1 MRRFFRSAAF
11 PILIVIVLAFF
22 AQRLLNGDEKEK
34 TPTLSEFQAQVQE
47 RSRRV
52 RRGHLPAE
60 EQHDPGPAEERQRVL
75 GRLSRTTTSR
85 QLVRILERHDVAF
98 NAEGTGGSSFLSILT
113 YILPFILFF
122 GFWLFLMNQMQG
134 GGSRVMSFGK
144 SRAKRMSVDAPK
156 ITFRDV
162 AGVDEAVQELHEI
175 KEFLENPK
183 RFQALGARIP
193 KGVLLYGPPG
203 TGKTLLARA
212 VAGEAGVPFFSISGS
227 DFVEM
232 FVGVGAS
239 RVRDLF
245 EQAKQNSPCI
255 IFMDEIDAVGRHR
268 GAGMGGGH
276 DEREQTLNQL
286 LVEMDGFEMKDNII
300 LIAAT
305 NRPDIL
311 DPALLRPGRF
321 DRQIV
326 VDRPDRKGRKQI
338 LEVHTRGKP
347 LAKVIDLDALAGQT
361 PGFTGAD
368 LANLINEAALLT
380 ARSSK
385 REITMDE
392 LEEGIMRVIAGP
404 EKKSRVMSEKER
416 LVTAYHELGHAIVGH
431 LLPNCDP
438 VHKISIIS
446 RGQALG
452 YTISLPT
459 EDKFLTTRAELTDT
473 MGMTLGG
480 RAAEEIV
487 FGEIT
492 TGASNDLEK
501 VTATAKQMVMRYGMS
516 ERLGPRVFGHDR
528 SQPFL
533 GREFSSEPDY
543 SDEIAREID
552 DEIRRI
558 VEEAHQTAKD
568 ILIEHREAMDRI
580 SRILLRARDDQLRG
594 VREAARGGLRG
605 RGVRRARGGAEG
617 PRGPRGAGEESR
629 SRGPQARAAAASR
642 FRRQRRD
649 ARRPPRRLATFA
661 EPPIRPRSARYSP
674 GDPDHGDRQRDPRL
688 VLGRGP
694 VPANPSGRSSTAARL
709 LDEGADL
716 LDVGGESTRPGARGV
731 SAAEELARVGPV
743 VEELRGAPARRSR
756 STPPRSRSRRP
767 RSTPARGSSTTSRR
781 FESEPE
787 LAALCAD
794 RDCGLVL
801 MHMQGTPR
809 TMQSD
814 PTYDDVVDDVKAFLA
829 ERIEFA
835 TAEGVARGAHL
846 DRPWDRLR
854 QDRRS
859 QPGAPAA
866 AQRAGRARPAD
877 RGRHLPQEL
886 PRQPHGPRG
895 RRAGRRHDRLQRA
908 GDAGRSVRV
917 PGPRR
922 GRSIA
927 RRSTSPRRSS
937 AVVPGRA
944 GSRSLPDSG
953 AGALVASRP
962 VEAHRPGLELLR
974 RGRDPPPLDLHASRR
989 QRGRA
994 RDRAAP
1000 RDRRQLRRPGLR
1012 RRC

>member
-22 AQRLLNGDEKEK
+22 AQRLINPGERENPPTFSDFQTQIEEKPSSIDSVTFQQK
-34 TPTLSEFQAQVQE
+34 TDTIQVSETDGSEYSTGYPVEYQQSLINTLKRNDIETKV
-47 RSRRV
+47 
-52 RRGHLPAE
+52 
-60 EQHDPGPAEERQRVL
+60 
-75 GRLSRTTTSR
+75 
-85 QLVRILERHDVAF
+85 
-98 NAEGTGGSSFLSILT
+98 EGTGGSSFLSILT
-113 YILPFILFF
+113 YILPFVLFF

-162 AGVDEAVQELHEI
+162 AGADEAVQELHEI

-183 RFQALGARIP
+183 KFQALGARIP

-245 EQAKQNSPCI
+245 EQAKQNAPCI

-326 VDRPDRKGRKQI
+326 VDRPDRKGRKKI

-347 LAKVIDLDALAGQT
+347 LAKEIDLDALAGQT

-380 ARSSK
+380 ARSGH
-385 REITMDE
+385 REITMEE

-431 LLPNCDP
+431 TLPNTDP
-438 VHKISIIS
+438 VHKVSIIS

-473 MGMTLGG
+473 MAMTLGG
-480 RAAEEIV
+480 RAAEETI

-501 VTATAKQMVMRYGMS
+501 VTETAKQMVMRFGMS

-528 SQPFL
+528 SMPFL
-533 GREFSSEPDY
+533 GREFSAEPDY

-568 ILIEHREAMDRI
+568 ILAEHREQLDSI
-580 SRILLRARDDQLRG
+580 SKILLE
-594 VREAARGGLRG
+594 RETIDAEAFEKLLEGASEEEVFGAEDEEEEAPAAEPEAEKGTG
-605 RGVRRARGGAEG
+605 REG
-617 PRGPRGAGEESR
+617 PR
-629 SRGPQARAAAASR
+629 
-642 FRRQRRD
+642 
-649 ARRPPRRLATFA
+649 
-661 EPPIRPRSARYSP
+661 
-674 GDPDHGDRQRDPRL
+674 
-688 VLGRGP
+688 P
-694 VPANPSGRSSTAARL
+694 VPKP
-709 LDEGADL
+709 
-716 LDVGGESTRPGARGV
+716 RPG
-731 SAAEELARVGPV
+731 
-743 VEELRGAPARRSR
+743 
-756 STPPRSRSRRP
+756 
-767 RSTPARGSSTTSRR
+767 
-781 FESEPE
+781 
-787 LAALCAD
+787 
-794 RDCGLVL
+794 
-801 MHMQGTPR
+801 
-809 TMQSD
+809 
-814 PTYDDVVDDVKAFLA
+814 
-829 ERIEFA
+829 FA
-835 TAEGVARGAHL
+835 GGTAEM
-846 DRPWDRLR
+846 
-854 QDRRS
+854 
-859 QPGAPAA
+859 
-866 AQRAGRARPAD
+866 RADDTRK
-877 RGRHLPQEL
+877 
-886 PRQPHGPRG
+886 PR
-895 RRAGRRHDRLQRA
+895 
-908 GDAGRSVRV
+908 
-917 PGPRR
+917 
-922 GRSIA
+922 
-927 RRSTSPRRSS
+927 
-937 AVVPGRA
+937 
-944 GSRSLPDSG
+944 
-953 AGALVASRP
+953 
-962 VEAHRPGLELLR
+962 
-974 RGRDPPPLDLHASRR
+974 
-989 QRGRA
+989 
-994 RDRAAP
+994 
-1000 RDRRQLRRPGLR
+1000 
-1012 RRC
+1012 

>member
-11 PILIVIVLAFF
+11 PILIVVVLAFF
-22 AQRLLNGDEKEK
+22 AQRLISPGSGHETPDYNDFLSRVTSGQVDEVTWNTKDNTLNVKQKDGTSFDEAY
-34 TPTLSEFQAQVQE
+34 PDSDASQAQLLNTLQQNSVKTE
-47 RSRRV
+47 IK
-52 RRGHLPAE
+52 GK
-60 EQHDPGPAEERQRVL
+60 
-75 GRLSRTTTSR
+75 
-85 QLVRILERHDVAF
+85 
-98 NAEGTGGSSFLSILT
+98 GGSSLLSLLT
-113 YILPFILFF
+113 YILPFLLFF
-122 GFWLFLMNQMQG
+122 AFWIFLMNQMQG

-183 RFQALGARIP
+183 KFQSLGARIP

-321 DRQIV
+321 DRQVV

-347 LAKVIDLDALAGQT
+347 LAQNIDLDALAGQT

-385 REITMDE
+385 REITMLE

-431 LLPNCDP
+431 LLPNTDP
-438 VHKISIIS
+438 VHKVSIIS

-473 MGMTLGG
+473 MAMTLGG

-501 VTATAKQMVMRYGMS
+501 VTETAKQMVMRFGMS

-533 GREFSSEPDY
+533 GREFSAEPDY

-552 DEIRRI
+552 DEVRRI
-558 VEEAHQTAKD
+558 VEDAHQTSKD
-568 ILIEHREAMDRI
+568 ILSEHREQLDTI
-580 SRILLRARDDQLRG
+580 SKILLDRETIEAEEFIALLEGKPEDEVFADEE
-594 VREAARGGLRG
+594 EAA
-605 RGVRRARGGAEG
+605 
-617 PRGPRGAGEESR
+617 
-629 SRGPQARAAAASR
+629 
-642 FRRQRRD
+642 
-649 ARRPPRRLATFA
+649 
-661 EPPIRPRSARYSP
+661 
-674 GDPDHGDRQRDPRL
+674 
-688 VLGRGP
+688 
-694 VPANPSGRSSTAARL
+694 
-709 LDEGADL
+709 
-716 LDVGGESTRPGARGV
+716 
-731 SAAEELARVGPV
+731 
-743 VEELRGAPARRSR
+743 
-756 STPPRSRSRRP
+756 
-767 RSTPARGSSTTSRR
+767 
-781 FESEPE
+781 
-787 LAALCAD
+787 
-794 RDCGLVL
+794 
-801 MHMQGTPR
+801 
-809 TMQSD
+809 
-814 PTYDDVVDDVKAFLA
+814 
-829 ERIEFA
+829 
-835 TAEGVARGAHL
+835 
-846 DRPWDRLR
+846 
-854 QDRRS
+854 
-859 QPGAPAA
+859 
-866 AQRAGRARPAD
+866 
-877 RGRHLPQEL
+877 
-886 PRQPHGPRG
+886 
-895 RRAGRRHDRLQRA
+895 
-908 GDAGRSVRV
+908 
-917 PGPRR
+917 
-922 GRSIA
+922 
-927 RRSTSPRRSS
+927 
-937 AVVPGRA
+937 
-944 GSRSLPDSG
+944 
-953 AGALVASRP
+953 
-962 VEAHRPGLELLR
+962 
-974 RGRDPPPLDLHASRR
+974 PPPE
-989 QRGRA
+989 
-994 RDRAAP
+994 AP
-1000 RDRRQLRRPGLR
+1000 PV
-1012 RRC
+1012 